1 MSVAPAPDQV
11 ILPAR
16 ESRSAR
22 RAPAGDQVAL
32 VLLYAIPL
40 AVTVWGIAYYA
51 APVADR
57 VRSPLHALLRPSGAV
72 GQSFGVLGLALFLF
86 MWLYPLRRSIKWLAW
101 AGALGSWM
109 RVHTVAGLTLPV
121 LVAVHAG
128 WRFDGLIGLGYWS
141 MLLVSLSGLVGR
153 YLYVRIPRS
162 RNGLELSIGESVNQR
177 RALVTELAATLDRDP
192 TSVSRTLE
200 ATLEPE
206 AASGLLGALRRLLL
220 DDLHR
225 WLAVRSLRRMWS
237 EPGRSGERVDPAT
250 IARALKL
257 ARREI
262 ALGQQLRMLE
272 GTQRLFR
279 FWHVAHRPVAIT
291 ALLAVLVHVAVAV
304 AMGQT
309 WLR

>member
-1 MSVAPAPDQV
+1 
-11 ILPAR
+11 
-16 ESRSAR
+16 
-22 RAPAGDQVAL
+22 
-32 VLLYAIPL
+32 
-40 AVTVWGIAYYA
+40 
-51 APVADR
+51 
-57 VRSPLHALLRPSGAV
+57 
-72 GQSFGVLGLALFLF
+72 
-86 MWLYPLRRSIKWLAW
+86 
-101 AGALGSWM
+101 
-109 RVHTVAGLTLPV
+109 
-121 LVAVHAG
+121 
-128 WRFDGLIGLGYWS
+128 

-162 RNGLELSIGESVNQR
+162 RNGLELSIDESINQR

-192 TSVSRTLE
+192 TLVSRTLE
-200 ATLEPE
+200 ATLEP
-206 AASGLLGALRRLLL
+206 AADRGMLGALRRLAL

-237 EPGRSGERVDPAT
+237 APGRGGERVDPAT

-262 ALGQQLRMLE
+262 ALGQQLRMLD

-291 ALLAVLVHVAVAV
+291 ALLAVLVHVVVAV

-309 WLR
+309 WLK